1 MLPKLR
7 MVFDRK
13 KVATPKKKGLVQIEL
28 LYEKKR
34 KWITTG
40 VKVYS
45 DQWDERRWVINSL
58 DSVKL
63 NRQLFDQKEELE
75 TWLNSEFKEHAFDFD
90 KLDLWLERK
99 KVLPK
104 DESFIDFCERRI
116 RERRDISEHTRRM
129 QKRLISSLRDFGRI
143 VYFSDLTKANIIRY
157 HEWLKGKYTNDY
169 SIYDYIKYTRTY
181 TNEALKL
188 ELIDKYPFTGLHFKR
203 GEPRSDK
210 FLTEDEVNKIADC
223 EISTESL
230 RNVRDLFL
238 VQCYTGLSFSDLML
252 VDFKKAVKRGKFY
265 VLTGEREKTKQSY
278 YVVLLQP
285 VMEIL
290 KRHDFR
296 LPKMSNQQYNM
307 RLKVLADAAKLKEPI
322 TSHYGR
328 RTAGYMLLNNG
339 MSIEQVAK
347 VLGHANI
354 KTTQAVY
361 AKILD
366 TTMDKAF
373 FELEKK
379 MKKKSGGK

>member
-1 MLPKLR
+1 MIPKLR

-34 KWITTG
+34 KWISTG

>member
-1 MLPKLR
+1 

-34 KWITTG
+34 KWISTG

-210 FLTEDEVNKIADC
+210 FLTEDEVKKIADC

-238 VQCYTGLSFSDLML
+238 VQCYTGLAFSDLMTA
-252 VDFKKAVKRGKFY
+252 DFKKAVKRGKFY

-307 RLKVLADAAKLKEPI
+307 RLKVLADTAKLKEPI

>member
-1 MLPKLR
+1 MIPKLR

-34 KWITTG
+34 KWISTG

-210 FLTEDEVNKIADC
+210 FLTEDEVKKIADC

-238 VQCYTGLSFSDLML
+238 VQCYTGLAFSDLMTA
-252 VDFKKAVKRGKFY
+252 DFKKAVKRGKFY

-307 RLKVLADAAKLKEPI
+307 RLKVLADTAKLKEPI